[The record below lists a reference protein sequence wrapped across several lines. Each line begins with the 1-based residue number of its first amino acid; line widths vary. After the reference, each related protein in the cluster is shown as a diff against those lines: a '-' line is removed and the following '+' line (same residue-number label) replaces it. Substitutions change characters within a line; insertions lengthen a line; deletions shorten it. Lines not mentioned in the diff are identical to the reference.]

1 MDFTNKVL
9 CSFQCTGKF
18 YSASAIRNLLA
29 KNQEMGWMS
38 ETYLTL
44 GDLKISEE
52 LYEIGLKEHE
62 SDESESE
69 DEDFEDDPRPVS
81 IHTYFIYSQKPKPC
95 ES

>member
-1 MDFTNKVL
+1 MDE
-9 CSFQCTGKF
+9 
-18 YSASAIRNLLA
+18 RNI
-29 KNQEMGWMS
+29 S
-38 ETYLTL
+38 YLTL